1 MSTLIANDGETTAWE
16 ESRVEAAVAAA
27 PRRAARWRWGM
38 RNAPI
43 GYVDMSQPIG
53 WQVLFLALPMLGE
66 QFFNFLVGLV
76 DTYLAGHVSKE
87 ATAAVGTGAY
97 MGWFA
102 TLVFALAGTGASAL
116 VSRCWGAKERA
127 TGRRAL
133 NQAVVLALALGLTTS
148 ITVFAAAPW
157 LADFLAAQLTPEA
170 HAMFIRY
177 VRIDCW
183 GYVLYSIVLVCGGIV
198 RAAGDTRTPM
208 RIMIGVNFA
217 NALISSSLVFGWFGQ
232 SFGASG
238 IAFGT
243 VMARTIGGLLMIYV
257 LTKGLDGLKLN
268 WREMKPD
275 FEILQRIL
283 RVGLPAA
290 ADAGVMW
297 LAQMAFIKII
307 ASTGHGAAATA
318 NYAAHM
324 IAMRFEALT
333 YLPAM
338 AWMTAAAT
346 LVGQYLGADDQRRAT
361 RAGHIA
367 ALQGACLTM
376 IVSVSFWTMAGMLYS
391 LFTQD
396 SAVRDVGTPALRL
409 LGFIQPVLAMA
420 IIYMGALRGAGDTRT
435 TMGISVIGGLV
446 VRLPLAY
453 LGGIVLHGGL
463 IGAWC
468 GMWADNITKFVL
480 GLARFAHGGWRRV
493 KV

>member
-1 MSTLIANDGETTAWE
+1 M
-16 ESRVEAAVAAA
+16 
-27 PRRAARWRWGM
+27 
-38 RNAPI
+38 
-43 GYVDMSQPIG
+43 
-53 WQVLFLALPMLGE
+53 
-66 QFFNFLVGLV
+66 
-76 DTYLAGHVSKE
+76 
-87 ATAAVGTGAY
+87 
-97 MGWFA
+97 
-102 TLVFALAGTGASAL
+102 
-116 VSRCWGAKERA
+116 
-127 TGRRAL
+127 
-133 NQAVVLALALGLTTS
+133 VLALGLGLTTS

-396 SAVRDVGTPALRL
+396 SGERRHAHHHGNFSHRRARREAPAGVPGRHCAARRPDRRLVRHVGRQYHQVRAWSGPFCSRW
-409 LGFIQPVLAMA
+409 LAP
-420 IIYMGALRGAGDTRT
+420 RK
-435 TMGISVIGGLV
+435 
-446 VRLPLAY
+446 
-453 LGGIVLHGGL
+453 GL
-463 IGAWC
+463 I
-468 GMWADNITKFVL
+468 DL
-480 GLARFAHGGWRRV
+480 
-493 KV
+493 